1 MLVEKDLMNPETNL
15 KNEITLLERECGLK
29 AKLMAYRNLVAVV
42 RWVRESGHGS
52 ITLNAVDHFLGDKIR
67 TETVITAGG
76 K

>member
-1 MLVEKDLMNPETNL
+1 MLVEKDLMSPETNL
-15 KNEITLLERECGLK
+15 KNEIALLEQEWGLK
-29 AKLMAYRNLVAVV
+29 AKLRAYQNLASVV

-52 ITLNAVDHFLGDKIR
+52 ITLNAVGHLLGEKIR